1 VRTKVPR
8 AVLRTGVHR
17 IQQTLRDDASRW
29 KLFDGTI
36 NPIARINV
44 CPQIDPPLEPS
55 FHAFSF
61 TVPASEAA
69 ASFIISG
76 SEDIVHHGETSADA
90 MREKAISALGQMEK
104 RMQALGVSWA
114 DTTATQVYTVHDLY
128 PFLADEIVRRGAAR
142 SGLTWHFNRPPVTGL
157 EFEVDCRGVMYEQV
171 VP

>member
-1 VRTKVPR
+1 MAVVP
-8 AVLRTGVHR
+8 V
-17 IQQTLRDDASRW
+17 
-29 KLFDGTI
+29 TI
-36 NPIARINV
+36 NGLMMPKDKTVKPYPATFVGYAWITGLATD
-44 CPQIDPPLEPS
+44 IDPPHEPS

-69 ASFIISG
+69 ASFVISG
-76 SEDIVHHGETSADA
+76 GEDIVRHGETSADA
-90 MREKAISALGQMEK
+90 MREKTISALGQMEK
-104 RMQALGVSWA
+104 RMQTLGVSWA

-128 PFLADEIVRRGAAR
+128 PFLADEILRRGAAR